1 MLKTCDNC
9 YWKGYKNKWCFY
21 QEKMPKEYICNEH
34 NFICQRCDSTD
45 ADYNFKG
52 EYVCSECLLK
62 EFEVEESTTTH
73 YYLQGEYIG
82 SDDDMDEVILNL
94 DDSIKRLCD

>member
-1 MLKTCDNC
+1 MLKDCDNC
-9 YWKGYKNKWCFY
+9 YWKGYKNRFCIYEEVKPSENVC
-21 QEKMPKEYICNEH
+21 EKH
-34 NFICQRCDSTD
+34 NFICKKCDD
-45 ADYNFKG
+45 EEAEYKFKG
-52 EYVCSECLLK
+52 KYVCIDCLLK

-94 DDSIKRLCD
+94 DDSIKKLD